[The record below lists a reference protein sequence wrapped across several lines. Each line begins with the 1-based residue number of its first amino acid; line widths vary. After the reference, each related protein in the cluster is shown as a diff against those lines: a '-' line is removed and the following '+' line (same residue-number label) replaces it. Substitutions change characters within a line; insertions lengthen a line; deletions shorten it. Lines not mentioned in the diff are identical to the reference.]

1 MNSSTHTFLVLG
13 ILFLSTFI
21 RSALG
26 FGDALIAM
34 PLLAMIVGMQTATPL
49 VALVAPTV
57 ALTILLRAWR
67 QVDLR
72 AAWRLIVSTLA
83 GIPVGL
89 FFLKSAPEG
98 AVKAVL
104 GIVLIGFGLY
114 ELVAPRLPPIRSEKL
129 SYAFG
134 FVAGILGG
142 AYNTNG
148 PPVVIY
154 GVLREWPPER
164 FRATMQG
171 YFLPT
176 GMVIL
181 ISHGLAGLWTGDVLR
196 LYAYSLPVIIG
207 AVFIGG
213 WANRKVSGAL
223 FNRIVYVFLVLV
235 GVFMFV

>member
-1 MNSSTHTFLVLG
+1 MNSSAHTFLVLG
-13 ILFLSTFI
+13 ILFLSTFT

-34 PLLAMIVGMQTATPL
+34 PLLAMIVGMKIATPL
-49 VALVAPTV
+49 VALVAPTI

-67 QVDLR
+67 QVDLQ
-72 AAWRLIVSTLA
+72 AAWRLIVSTII
-83 GIPVGL
+83 GIPIGL

-98 AVKAVL
+98 VVKAVL

-114 ELVAPRLPPIRSEKL
+114 KLIAPRLPPIRSEKL
-129 SYAFG
+129 SYVFG
-134 FVAGILGG
+134 LVAGILGG

-154 GVLREWPPER
+154 GVLRKWPPER

-176 GMVIL
+176 GTMIL
-181 ISHGLAGLWTGDVLR
+181 ISHGLAGLWTGEVLR
-196 LYAYSLPVIIG
+196 LYVYSLPVIIG
-207 AVFIGG
+207 AVFVGG
-213 WANRKVSGAL
+213 WANRKVPGEL

-235 GVFMFV
+235 GVLMFV